1 MIYNI
6 RFNFFLSLIAGI
18 LMLYSI
24 SHELRSGYITSI
36 LILCIIVIL
45 AIIYKHHFSFNGLI
59 PIVCLCA
66 VFQLTSSSPMYTGI
80 HMITLIIVIGFTSS
94 LGLSE
99 LKKVLIYA
107 LEISLILSVVFGI
120 GFGHEQN
127 FFINTFD
134 LMNISD
140 IARYRAG
147 TDGFGNQALLVS
159 AIIILTIY
167 TNTHKSIII
176 PFLFALLI
184 ITGSRT
190 VIVALIIALLTLS
203 INKNCRSS
211 CLKLIFVSLVF
222 LGLSF
227 TSSNSLLSIKH
238 RLFNIFEVSS
248 VNTQDMD
255 SSVRAPEPEIIDM
268 QNSQD
273 VTLAHNMLID
283 AYRASPRGALVLLM
297 ISSWF
302 IFIKFYMRKKSNG
315 ITKET
320 ATITAMF
327 ILTFVS
333 GLGDLT
339 LIFTKPQIGT
349 VIYFYCL
356 TNGLQDFR
364 SI

>member
-1 MIYNI
+1 
-6 RFNFFLSLIAGI
+6 
-18 LMLYSI
+18 MLYSI

-36 LILCIIVIL
+36 IILCFIVIF
-45 AIIYKHHFSFNGLI
+45 AIIYKHHFSFKGLI

-107 LEISLILSVVFGI
+107 LAISLILSVVFGI

-127 FFINTFD
+127 FFINAFD
-134 LMNISD
+134 FMNISD

-159 AIIILTIY
+159 SIIILTIF
-167 TNTHKSIII
+167 TNTYKLIII
-176 PFLFALLI
+176 PFLFVLLI
-184 ITGSRT
+184 LTGSRT
-190 VIVALIIALLTLS
+190 VIVALITALLILS
-203 INKNCRSS
+203 INKNYISS
-211 CLKLIFVSLVF
+211 CLSLIFVSLVF

-227 TSSNSLLSIKH
+227 MSSNSLLSIKH
-238 RLFNIFEVSS
+238 RLLNISEVSF
-248 VNTQDMD
+248 VNTHDVG
-255 SSVRAPEPEIIDM
+255 SSVRAPEREIIDI

-273 VTLAHNMLID
+273 VTLAHNMLVD
-283 AYRASPRGALVLLM
+283 AYNASPLGALVFLM
-297 ISSWF
+297 ISTWY
-302 IFIKFYMRKKSNG
+302 IFKNFYLLKKSNG

-320 ATITAMF
+320 VTIIAMF
-327 ILTFVS
+327 ILTFVG